1 MIRLFLENRV
11 GVLLTLPF
19 FIGLYILLNS
29 QLPYYQIV
37 NETNLGF
44 WSSALWQP
52 IWLNILLAGLFI
64 LMNAIGLNWIFNSH
78 EFLDRN
84 SYIVSL
90 LYVVTMSF
98 YHSFYMVDG
107 LLIAQSCI
115 ILMLS
120 QFFQLKQNADGKR
133 HVFNGFF
140 FAGLAA
146 TFHPFMVFTFPILI
160 VMILIIRPFIFREVF
175 LAMAGFLIP
184 LIYALIYQWY
194 FDHELNFQILK
205 NSSNFQLHRDFL
217 ITLLFFGILLVLG
230 TFSLRTRMQKS
241 SIRLKKQIQIIWLLV
256 VISLSFGLVDYFYF
270 HQIERFSLI
279 LIPLSILLTYSFLHK
294 SYGIISS
301 IVFYLTI
308 IYSVLKFFIFLP
320 NAQS

>member
-1 MIRLFLENRV
+1 MIRLFLENRIV
-11 GVLLTLPF
+11 VIFTLPF
-19 FIGLYILLNS
+19 LIGLYILLNS
-29 QLPYYQIV
+29 QFAYYQV
-37 NETNLGF
+37 VDQTNLGF
-44 WSSALWQP
+44 WSAAFTEP
-52 IWLNILLAGLFI
+52 IWLNMLLGGLFV
-64 LMNAIGLNWIFNSH
+64 LMNAVGLNWIFNSH

-90 LYVVTMSF
+90 LYLVTMSF
-98 YHSFYMVDG
+98 YHSFYCVDG
-107 LLIAQSCI
+107 LLIAQTFI

-120 QFFQLKQNADGKR
+120 QFFRLKQNLDGR
-133 HVFNGFF
+133 RNVFNGFL
-140 FAGLAA
+140 FAGFAA

-160 VMILIIRPFIFREVF
+160 IMVLIIRPFIFREFF
-175 LAMAGFLIP
+175 LAIAGFLIP
-184 LIYALIYQWY
+184 LIYALVFLWY
-194 FDHELNFQILK
+194 FENELSFQILK
-205 NSSNFQLHRDFL
+205 NASNFQLQTDFV
-217 ITLLFFGILLVLG
+217 ITLVFFGILLTLG

-256 VISLSFGLVDYFYF
+256 FVSLGFGLVDFSYF
-270 HQIERFSLI
+270 HQIERFSLL

-308 IYSVLKFFIFLP
+308 IYSVVKFFIFLP

>member
-11 GVLLTLPF
+11 GALLTLPF
-19 FIGLYILLNS
+19 FIGFYILLNS

-44 WSSALWQP
+44 WSSAFSEP
-52 IWLNILLAGLFI
+52 IWLNMLLGGLLILT
-64 LMNAIGLNWIFNSH
+64 NSIGLNWIFNSH

-98 YHSFYMVDG
+98 YHSFYCIDG
-107 LLIAQSCI
+107 LLIAQTFI

-120 QFFQLKQNADGKR
+120 QFFRLKQNMDGRKN
-133 HVFNGFF
+133 VFNGFL
-140 FAGLAA
+140 FAGIAA
-146 TFHPFMVFTFPILI
+146 TFHPFMIFTFPILFA
-160 VMILIIRPFIFREVF
+160 MTLIIRSFSFREFF
-175 LAMAGFLIP
+175 LALGGFLIP
-184 LIYALIYQWY
+184 LIYALVYQWY
-194 FDHELNFQILK
+194 FDNELSFQILK
-205 NSSNFQLHRDFL
+205 NSSNFQLQTDFL
-217 ITLLFFGILLVLG
+217 VTLIFFGILLALG

-256 VISLSFGLVDYFYF
+256 FVSISFGVVDYIYF
-270 HQIERFSLI
+270 HQIERFSLL

-308 IYSVLKFFIFLP
+308 IYSVVKFFIFQP

>member
-19 FIGLYILLNS
+19 FIGLYIFLNS
-29 QLPYYQIV
+29 QFLYYQIV
-37 NETNLGF
+37 EETNLGF
-44 WSSALWQP
+44 WSSAFSEP
-52 IWLNILLAGLFI
+52 VWLNMFLGGLLVLI
-64 LMNAIGLNWIFNSH
+64 NAIALNWIFNSH

-84 SYIVSL
+84 SYIISL

-98 YHSFYMVDG
+98 YHSFYSVDG
-107 LLIAQSCI
+107 LLIAQTFVIC
-115 ILMLS
+115 MLS
-120 QFFQLKQNADGKR
+120 QFFHLKQNADGR
-133 HVFNGFF
+133 RNVFNGFF

-146 TFHPFMVFTFPILI
+146 TFHPFMIFTFPVLLI
-160 VMILIIRPFIFREVF
+160 MILIIRPFVFREFF
-175 LAMAGFLIP
+175 LAMGGFLIP
-184 LIYALIYQWY
+184 LTYALVYQWY

-205 NSSNFQLHRDFL
+205 NASNFQLQTDFL
-217 ITLLFFGILLVLG
+217 ITLVFFGILLALG

-256 VISLSFGLVDYFYF
+256 FISLSFGVIDFIFFL
-270 HQIERFSLI
+270 QIERFSLL

-301 IVFYLTI
+301 IVFYITI
-308 IYSVLKFFIFLP
+308 IYSVVKFFLFIP
-320 NAQS
+320 NPQT

>member
-19 FIGLYILLNS
+19 FIGFYILLNS
-29 QLPYYQIV
+29 QFPYYQIV

-44 WSSALWQP
+44 WSSAFSEP
-52 IWLNILLAGLFI
+52 IWLNMLLGGLFI
-64 LMNAIGLNWIFNSH
+64 LINAIGLNWIFNSH
-78 EFLDRN
+78 EFLERN

-98 YHSFYMVDG
+98 YHSFYSVDG
-107 LLIAQSCI
+107 LLIAQTCVI
-115 ILMLS
+115 IMLS
-120 QFFQLKQNADGKR
+120 QFFRLKQNVDGR
-133 HVFNGFF
+133 RNVFNGFF
-140 FAGLAA
+140 FAGLAT
-146 TFHPFMVFTFPILI
+146 TFHPFMIFTFPFLLA
-160 VMILIIRPFIFREVF
+160 MILIIRPFIFSDF
-175 LAMAGFLIP
+175 CLALCAFLIP
-184 LIYALIYQWY
+184 LLYALVFQWY
-194 FDHELNFQILK
+194 FDNELSFQILK
-205 NSSNFQLHRDFL
+205 NSSNFQLQRDFL
-217 ITLLFFGILLVLG
+217 VTLIFFGILLVLG

-241 SIRLKKQIQIIWLLV
+241 SIRLKKQIQIIWILV
-256 VISLSFGLVDYFYF
+256 FISLTFGVIDFIYFQ
-270 HQIERFSLI
+270 QIERFSLL

-308 IYSVLKFFIFLP
+308 IYSVVKFFIFLP